1 MSQLHGEHTEND
13 NSPITIYGQVPSHH
27 VNQRNQDNL
36 GRMETE
42 DEEAERRRPNSPNSQ
57 THSTFRFVFNPDIN
71 SRPTVI
77 MAPRSMDEIQIV
89 HDERRDLARI
99 QTTYH
104 SMDEV
109 QVSFEEGDPVN
120 EIIDLEEYLSN
131 FDDSASVVETPSTSL
146 AVSSTDASADG
157 EADERL
163 ARTRDYCKELEEII
177 ATNGQDLSALN
188 TSLQALMKRINL
200 TLNGTERSID
210 DECDDMLS
218 TYTTSLRTCDICCQT
233 KPISRFLH
241 SLSCS
246 HVFCEDCIFNHHIR
260 RQAYPM
266 VYLREVQCMTCRVY
280 GNNYVRFTPV
290 GNRTNISIVSR
301 PEHILT

>member
-1 MSQLHGEHTEND
+1 
-13 NSPITIYGQVPSHH
+13 
-27 VNQRNQDNL
+27 
-36 GRMETE
+36 MESE
-42 DEEAERRRPNSPNSQ
+42 DEEEDRRRRNSSNSQ
-57 THSTFRFVFNPDIN
+57 TQPTFRFVFNPDIN

-77 MAPRSMDEIQIV
+77 MAPRSMDEIQIM
-89 HDERRDLARI
+89 HDERRDIARI
-99 QTTYH
+99 QTTYR
-104 SMDEV
+104 SMNEV
-109 QVSFEEGDPVN
+109 QVSFDEGDPMN

-131 FDDSASVVETPSTSL
+131 FDDGASVVETPSTSL
-146 AVSSTDASADG
+146 AVAAATDTSAGG

-177 ATNGQDLSALN
+177 ATNGHDLSALS
-188 TSLQALMKRINL
+188 TSLQSLIKRINL
-200 TLNGTERSID
+200 TLSGTERNAD
-210 DECDDMLS
+210 DESDNMLS
-218 TYTTSLRTCDICCQT
+218 LYTTSLRTCDICCQT

-266 VYLREVQCMTCRVY
+266 IYLHEVQCMTCRVY